1 MFFLLGM
8 LCPVHSQEDVKT
20 DTVKIYFQQ
29 GKSMYNPDFRDNQ
42 SRLANFVS
50 RVQAFREDSAY
61 SIHSIHIIAVASP
74 EGSFELNKRLSHQR
88 AENVSRHLTYR
99 SCG

>member
-29 GKSMYNPDFRDNQ
+29 GKSVYNPDFRDNQ
-42 SRLANFVS
+42 SRLANFANPVWQILYHVC
-50 RVQAFREDSAY
+50 RPSARIRPIP
-61 SIHSIHIIAVASP
+61 SIAST
-74 EGSFELNKRLSHQR
+74 S
-88 AENVSRHLTYR
+88 
-99 SCG
+99 